1 MEILSSR
8 QFPDS
13 MQGNLLVP
21 NVIGVLGILQYKI
34 ADTNA
39 GFIGTEVEP
48 IVLSDDPNFRPSDV
62 KIGPDGGIYFIEW
75 QNPIIGHMQHHLRD
89 PSRDH
94 IHGRIYRIIY
104 GDRPLLKSPK
114 IAGQSIPKLL
124 DLLREPED
132 RVRSRTRI
140 ELTGRDAK
148 QVMAALEKWVSKLDV
163 NDANYQHDMMEAL
176 WLHQSH
182 NVIDEPLLK
191 KMLRAPDFR
200 ARAAAT
206 RVLCYWRDR
215 VQDPIGLLKA
225 QVKDEHPRVRLEAV
239 RACSFFTTAQAAEV
253 ATGVL
258 DYPMDKYL
266 QYTLDE
272 TMNTLDRFTKQAKE

>member
-1 MEILSSR
+1 MEILSSH

-21 NVIGVLGILQYKI
+21 NVIGFLGILQYKI

-39 GFIGTEVEP
+39 GFIGKEVEP
-48 IVLSDDPNFRPSDV
+48 LVQSDDPNFRPSDV
-62 KIGPDGGIYFIEW
+62 KVGPDGAVYFLEW

-94 IHGRIYRIIY
+94 IHGRIYRITCA
-104 GDRPLLKSPK
+104 DRPIPK
-114 IAGQSIPKLL
+114 PVKVAGQSIPKLL
-124 DLLREPED
+124 DLLRESED
-132 RVRSRTRI
+132 RVRSRARI
-140 ELTGRDAK
+140 ELGGRDTK
-148 QVMAALEKWVSKLDV
+148 QVMAALDNWVATLDAKDP
-163 NDANYQHDMMEAL
+163 NHQHDLTEAL

-182 NVIDEPLLK
+182 NVVDEPLLK
-191 KMLRAPDFR
+191 RMLRSPDFH

-215 VQDPIGLLKA
+215 VPDALSLLKVQA
-225 QVKDEHPRVRLEAV
+225 KDEHPRVRLEAV
-239 RACSFFTTAQAAEV
+239 RACSFFTSPQAAE
-253 ATGVL
+253 AALEVL
-258 DYPMDKYL
+258 NHPMDKYL